1 MPTKPAAPQKRV
13 RKTLRTEQAI
23 GSLVRE
29 LRLANN
35 WTQEDLAAASN
46 IDRTYVS
53 LLERYQRDP
62 SLSVVIQIAQALGQS
77 PGEFVEEIVRRIQET
92 KADTRQG

>member
-1 MPTKPAAPQKRV
+1 MSKKSPTLQKRV
-13 RKTLRTEQAI
+13 RKTLRTEEAI
-23 GSLVRE
+23 GSLLRE

-35 WTQEDLAAASN
+35 WTQEDLAAACD

-62 SLSVVIQIAQALGQS
+62 SLSIVIQLARALNMS
-77 PGEFVEEIVRRIQET
+77 PGKFVDEVVNRIPSL
-92 KADTRQG
+92 KS